1 MSQGFFY
8 DFYGLS
14 NFDHLVHQQAVLRW
28 RSRLDNQSRNEGVS
42 LQGEEAGGEECEGV
56 TIHNTVAPVQGE
68 AGARLLVKSPALSE
82 VDSEWAAM
90 EEELAGAG
98 AM

>member
-1 MSQGFFY
+1 MTTKAGMKEY
-8 DFYGLS
+8 LS
-14 NFDHLVHQQAVLRW
+14 KEKKQEV
-28 RSRLDNQSRNEGVS
+28 RSVK
-42 LQGEEAGGEECEGV
+42 CEGV
-56 TIHNTVAPVQGE
+56 TIHNTVDPVQGE

>member
-1 MSQGFFY
+1 M
-8 DFYGLS
+8 
-14 NFDHLVHQQAVLRW
+14 
-28 RSRLDNQSRNEGVS
+28 
-42 LQGEEAGGEECEGV
+42 
-56 TIHNTVAPVQGE
+56 QGE

-98 AM
+98 ATGDSGGKI

>member
-1 MSQGFFY
+1 MKEY
-8 DFYGLS
+8 LS
-14 NFDHLVHQQAVLRW
+14 KEKKQEVRSVRVSPSTTLLLAVQ
-28 RSRLDNQSRNEGVS
+28 DK
-42 LQGEEAGGEECEGV
+42 
-56 TIHNTVAPVQGE
+56 

>member
-1 MSQGFFY
+1 MRRCHHPQY
-8 DFYGLS
+8 
-14 NFDHLVHQQAVLRW
+14 
-28 RSRLDNQSRNEGVS
+28 
-42 LQGEEAGGEECEGV
+42 C
-56 TIHNTVAPVQGE
+56 TPVQGE